1 MFNGFFNLEVK
12 HLTLKVCVCQLE
24 VKMEDCLICGD
35 SSDLV
40 SVLRYE
46 GLTSVTLSRLDQLVT
61 KVTGLG
67 GHHGN
72 GYGVSCL

>member
-1 MFNGFFNLEVK
+1 
-12 HLTLKVCVCQLE
+12 
-24 VKMEDCLICGD
+24 MEDCLIRGD

-46 GLTSVTLSRLDQLVT
+46 GLTSITLTRLDQLVT
-61 KVTGLG
+61 KVMGLG

-72 GYGVSCL
+72 GRGVVSGL